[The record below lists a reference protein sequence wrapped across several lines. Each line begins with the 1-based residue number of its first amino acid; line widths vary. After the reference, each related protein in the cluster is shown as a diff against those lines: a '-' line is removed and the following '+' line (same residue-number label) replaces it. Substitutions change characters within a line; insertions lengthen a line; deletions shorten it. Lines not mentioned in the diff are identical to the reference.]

1 MLVIVGLVTL
11 LVRFDTLAVLH
22 DNSHNRLMDWH
33 ISHTIECFWR
43 ITVDTSPLINKLCI
57 NIVADM
63 ASSEELAG
71 VLMWAINGWKRL
83 KENSYRFSSYGDN
96 DKRLEFLESSNPVII
111 FLQEKC

>member
-1 MLVIVGLVTL
+1 MTRTTISLRTRIAALSLLVIVGLVTL

-57 NIVADM
+57 DMNIGLLITVND
-63 ASSEELAG
+63 
-71 VLMWAINGWKRL
+71 AIR
-83 KENSYRFSSYGDN
+83 
-96 DKRLEFLESSNPVII
+96 
-111 FLQEKC
+111 